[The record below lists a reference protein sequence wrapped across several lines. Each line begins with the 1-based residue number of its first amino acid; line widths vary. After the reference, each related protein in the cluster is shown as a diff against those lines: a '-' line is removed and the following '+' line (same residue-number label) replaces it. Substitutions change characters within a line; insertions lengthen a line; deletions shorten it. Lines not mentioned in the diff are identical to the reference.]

1 MKAILIVVALGL
13 IATCSGEEDA
23 KNAETQDKKA
33 VADTEKEFAAIKAEL
48 KRLRDETG
56 NKFSDQNEQLKK
68 ENKQRKRENEEL
80 RQQLAK
86 QKMDGEIRV
95 TEEIAKERVHN
106 DQLKSEID
114 EENFKLVELVK
125 QRAVK
130 QHGKRQKDV
139 EEETRKICR
148 SEIIKYVSTAEMT
161 RLKTINGKA
170 GCDSCG
176 SNPPGGFFPEDGG
189 DGQWVTGHSKET
201 QRYDAPFP
209 HLLWYEFG
217 EFHIP
222 AKFSFTRAKS
232 KYSEYYTKRTPK
244 TWQLVGSPDENCDH
258 SSNWVELCED
268 LSGGNY
274 VANAVRSC
282 EVPKYARTAFK
293 CLGIRILSDNDNNN
307 NKLNE
312 VWLQKIRFWEV
323 L

>member
-1 MKAILIVVALGL
+1 MKAILFVVALGL

-33 VADTEKEFAAIKAEL
+33 VADVEKEFAAIKAEL

-56 NKFSDQNEQLKK
+56 KK
-68 ENKQRKRENEEL
+68 DEQRKRENEVL

-95 TEEIAKERVHN
+95 TEEIAKQRVHN
-106 DQLKSEID
+106 DELKSEID

-130 QHGKRQKDV
+130 QQSKRQNYN

-176 SNPPGGFFPEDGG
+176 DNSPGRFFPEDGG
-189 DGQWVTGHSKET
+189 DGQWVTGNVRGT
-201 QRYDAPFP
+201 GRYDAPFP
-209 HLLWYEFG
+209 HLLWYEYG

-222 AKFSFTRAKS
+222 AKFSFTRAAS
-232 KYSEYYTKRTPK
+232 SDSRDYTKQTPK
-244 TWQLVGSPDENCDH
+244 TWQFVGSPDENCDH
-258 SSNWVELCED
+258 SSNWVELCGD

-293 CLGIRILSDNDNNN
+293 CLGIRILSNNN
-307 NKLNE
+307 DKNDVWPNAE
-312 VWLQKIRFWEV
+312 WLQKIRFWEV

>member
-56 NKFSDQNEQLKK
+56 KKISDQKKEIEEQLAKQK
-68 ENKQRKRENEEL
+68 EENEEL
-80 RQQLAK
+80 RRQLAK

-106 DQLKSEID
+106 DQLKTEID

-130 QHGKRQKDV
+130 QQSKRQND
-139 EEETRKICR
+139 EDLSSASLLRRC

-161 RLKTINGKA
+161 RLKTVNAKV

-176 SNPPGGFFPEDGG
+176 GNPPDRW
-189 DGQWVTGHSKET
+189 DDQWVTGHRRET
-201 QRYDAPFP
+201 GSAYDAPFP
-209 HLLWYEFG
+209 HLLWFEFG

-222 AKFSFTRAKS
+222 AKFSFTRGTPDNR
-232 KYSEYYTKRTPK
+232 ENTNTKKTPK
-244 TWQLVGSPDENCDH
+244 TWQFVGSPDENCDH
-258 SSNWVELCED
+258 SSNWVELCGD

-293 CLGIRILSDNDNNN
+293 CLGIKILSNNN
-307 NKLNE
+307 DKDDLRRNE